1 MRLGMIY
8 AALPI
13 LSFAVLVP
21 RASTAACPDGAWQ
34 AEDGEACDD
43 GNTALG
49 DGCNADCQVE
59 CSEVRGAAT
68 EHTCIHGEFGP
79 FSTEPA
85 QVYPGFIFTD
95 ISAPHT
101 YFTLTLG
108 GETGVDHHGVIFY
121 PTISGDFAIYMKTNF
136 PLTLRDSATGEAV
149 PVFLEHAIS
158 SCSVADSL
166 TWVKTF
172 KDLSDQVQY
181 ILDIGPTAEAT
192 VSVAIEYL
200 TSFDR
205 SWHRDTDQDSFGGA
219 LIGQSWCTAPDAYLP
234 DGGDCDDT
242 NADVHPEA
250 TEICNGLDDN
260 CDATADIETA
270 GLCDTTATGS
280 ICLDTGSLVTC
291 GCQTNADCSASLP
304 CNPATHQCEE
314 PSTGEGGT
322 GAGGETGAGAA
333 GDSGAGSE
341 EPSAGAGGEPS
352 AEAGGTGGT
361 SGTGGKMTSGGSSKG
376 GTATPTGSGGKA
388 SMSPDDDEGDSGC
401 EIGGAPSSSGW
412 LWLAG
417 AIATLLRRRRAIH
430 TRAGGRFVSKGARQG
445 RRSHV

>member
-1 MRLGMIY
+1 MRPGMIST
-8 AALPI
+8 ALPI
-13 LSFAVLVP
+13 LSFALLVP
-21 RASTAACPDGAWQ
+21 RVSIAACADGAWQ

-49 DGCNADCQVE
+49 DGCSADCQVE
-59 CSEVRGAAT
+59 CSEVRDAAT
-68 EHTCIHGEFGP
+68 EHTCIHGELGP
-79 FSTEPA
+79 FTTEPA

-121 PTISGDFAIYMKTNF
+121 PTISGDFAVYMKTNF
-136 PLTLRDSATGEAV
+136 PVTLRDSATGDAV

-158 SCSVADSL
+158 SCSVTDSL

-192 VSVAIEYL
+192 VSVALEYL
-200 TSFDR
+200 PSFDR
-205 SWHRDTDQDSFGGA
+205 LWHRDTDQDTFGGY

-242 NADVHPEA
+242 NADVHPGA

-260 CDATADIETA
+260 CDSTADIETTD
-270 GLCDTTATGS
+270 LCNTTATGG
-280 ICLDTGSLVTC
+280 ICLNTGSLVTC
-291 GCQTNADCSASLP
+291 GCQTTADCSGSLQ
-304 CNPATHQCEE
+304 CKPATHRCEE
-314 PSTGEGGT
+314 ANTGEGGT

-333 GDSGAGSE
+333 GDPGAGGE
-341 EPSAGAGGEPS
+341 QPTAGDGGEPS
-352 AEAGGTGGT
+352 AEAGGTGGA
-361 SGTGGKMTSGGSSKG
+361 SGIGGQMTSGGSSQG
-376 GTATPTGSGGKA
+376 GTATTAGRGGKA
-388 SMSPDDDEGDSGC
+388 SMSPDEDEGDSGC
-401 EIGGAPSSSGW
+401 ELGGTPSSSRW
-412 LWLAG
+412 LLLAG
-417 AIATLLRRRRAIH
+417 AIATLLRRRRAV
-430 TRAGGRFVSKGARQG
+430 RGGC
-445 RRSHV
+445 